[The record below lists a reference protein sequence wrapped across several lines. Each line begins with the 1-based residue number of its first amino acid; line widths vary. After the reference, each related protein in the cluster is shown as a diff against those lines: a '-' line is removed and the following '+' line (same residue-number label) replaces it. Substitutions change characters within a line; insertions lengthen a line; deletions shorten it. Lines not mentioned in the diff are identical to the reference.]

1 MAETATP
8 VVFESPTDCPRP
20 RICVLSDNLRLCRL
34 ITYLLADDGPVVG
47 WAAQAESQALPTF
60 EELHAV
66 QLIIIAVAAVESEPL
81 ALLAQARLTALV
93 GRTPLL
99 LITDRPFN
107 APLGNSIY
115 HLNYPFTAE
124 ALLKIVRELCSA

>member
-1 MAETATP
+1 MAEIAVP
-8 VVFESPTDCPRP
+8 VAAESQIDLHP
-20 RICVLSDNLRLCRL
+20 RICVLSDSVRLCRL
-34 ITYLLADDGPVVG
+34 IAYLLADCGPVVG
-47 WAAQAESQALPTF
+47 WAAQDAGQPLPTL
-60 EELHAV
+60 ERHAL

-81 ALLAQARLTALV
+81 ALLAQARLATFV

-99 LITDRPFN
+99 LITDRPFT

-124 ALLKIVRELCSA
+124 ALLKIVGELCPA